1 MDDYMF
7 RSHLQ
12 KCKYVYEDTRYL
24 EIFNYSDESMNSCAE
39 HPLEQHEF
47 ENFLNQR
54 YMAIQGAFEPPRL
67 EEGVTLLDGI
77 RLVIQKNAKQ
87 DNTFSPNFIT
97 LEPAVYESMVRT
109 WHLPLRAIEGSSLV
123 GPFFSCAYD
132 QDEEDPHLHIIFR
145 KSDVRKKGKTR
156 GWEIMLSYSFASG
169 VTTGYVKGTSSSDI
183 NDSLEHLKACRAE
196 AGHPLL
202 LPVIILS
209 HDLSETSDVRQRSA
223 RDWLRRLENAITMRD
238 EIDRSE
244 VYTDF
249 DVDGINRDLVECHSQ
264 VLWKRPQ
271 AYQEIVKDFRA
282 ALKLYEDR
290 VRPERFARVLRAL
303 HGSVQARLDFYR
315 AKLAGMEHYAHTTLE
330 RLHIQRQALYNIMA
344 QKESK
349 LNLEMAAQQ
358 RRLAHAS
365 KRDSTAMKTLSLLGA
380 VFLPG
385 TFLASVFSMTFF
397 DFGPDDSG
405 NDPPNAGAT
414 VSKFVWIYFV
424 ITIPLTVLIVGSWWF
439 LDRRRERRY
448 ALEDEDIERGIERLE
463 TDILAVM
470 RKKTMSKASTWNSA
484 GQHGFRIGHHN
495 NHVNSGGGAAG
506 GAGAAGGNAN
516 IASGNGH
523 AIRKE
528 G

>member
-1 MDDYMF
+1 MDDYIF
-7 RSHLQ
+7 RAHIQ
-12 KCKYVYEDTRYL
+12 KCKYVPEDTRYL
-24 EIFNYSDESMNSCAE
+24 EIFNYS
-39 HPLEQHEF
+39 
-47 ENFLNQR
+47 
-54 YMAIQGAFEPPRL
+54 GAFQPPAL
-67 EEGVTLLDGI
+67 KDGVKLLDGI

-87 DNTFSPNFIT
+87 DNTFTPNFVT
-97 LEPAVYESMVRT
+97 LEPKAYESMVRT

-123 GPFFSCAYD
+123 GPFFACAFD
-132 QDEEDPHLHIIFR
+132 QDEDDRHLQIIFR

-156 GWEIMLSYSFASG
+156 GWEIMLSYSFNTG
-169 VTTGYVKGTSSSDI
+169 ITTGYVKGTSSSDI

-202 LPVIILS
+202 LPTIILA
-209 HDLSETSDVRQRSA
+209 HDLAETSDIRQRSA

-271 AYQEIVKDFRA
+271 AYQEILKDFKSAMEQFRKYVRDDKFTKV
-282 ALKLYEDR
+282 LK
-290 VRPERFARVLRAL
+290 AL
-303 HGSVQARLDFYR
+303 HGSVLARLDFYR
-315 AKLAGMEHYAHTTLE
+315 VKLTGMEHYAHTTLE

-385 TFLASVFSMTFF
+385 TFLSSVFSMTFF
-397 DFGPDDSG
+397 DFNVGPEYGPDVDTSG
-405 NDPPNAGAT
+405 EGAQ
-414 VSKFVWIYFV
+414 VSEYLWIYFV
-424 ITIPLTVLIVGSWWF
+424 VTIPLTLLIVGSWWF
-439 LDRRRERRY
+439 LDRRRERQY

-470 RKKTMSKASTWNSA
+470 RKKTMSKASTWNSGSQA
-484 GQHGFRIGHHN
+484 FRVGQN
-495 NHVNSGGGAAG
+495 NPN
-506 GAGAAGGNAN
+506 AGGNGTAN
-516 IASGNGH
+516 PASM
-523 AIRKE
+523 RKV